1 MYRKELPCFSFA
13 RILFTFSDLESV
25 DSESSISLSLVIKF
39 SSLNRTGFMIL
50 RLDLHIGC
58 SMFVLFFGTWISWL
72 FALELSDWVSLCHC
86 SLYETMLNNVLDRVH
101 GYELF

>member
-1 MYRKELPCFSFA
+1 
-13 RILFTFSDLESV
+13 
-25 DSESSISLSLVIKF
+25 LVIKF

-72 FALELSDWVSLCHC
+72 FALELSDWVSSV
-86 SLYETMLNNVLDRVH
+86 SLLSVWDGAKQCAGSGARMSYFKSVYVH
-101 GYELF
+101 WIF